1 MLNER
6 ATGKNIK
13 ARQALAQAQAESED
27 GWVDVLTWEAAFT
40 EHLEDGYEGAV
51 KQAYANMGISYE

>member
-1 MLNER
+1 MLSER

-13 ARQALAQAQAESED
+13 ARKALHDELQASED
-27 GWVDVLTWEAAFT
+27 GWVSVLTWEAAFT
-40 EHLEDGYEGAV
+40 EHLEDGYDHAV